1 MFLSLKSKII
11 FFLFL
16 AMSVTAATILYFT
29 HKDVGRA
36 MYEAEE
42 TSAQNVLS
50 LVELTIR
57 GGYDKLLGDRVDTL
71 QSRKQR
77 LKSLTAMVV
86 SVLDEFACLVES
98 GKISSDE
105 AQINALKWM
114 KNSAIE
120 NGGIFA
126 VNTGGTVLSHSASC
140 VVGSSIQSLRDM
152 KNRSLTDVMCG
163 DALKPDGDYAV
174 FEWNLPDGDSGGKK
188 LGFFIPFAKW
198 QWSIAAVADIGDIEA
213 EAQKKLDKIIEVLR
227 NSFESITVAET
238 GKPFIVSGEKEIVVP
253 LRNHQDTDWRSV
265 KNTLTANSLLDD
277 LMLGA
282 KESRSSIRFA
292 NPAIGNGKLIEAFVS
307 YFKPLDWYL
316 IIAVPVDEIQAPA
329 TRLVTRQSIIIAVI
343 FAFSLIAAIFM
354 VASLSR
360 PLNLLAEYAKELPH
374 QDFISDMDMSSPID
388 GLPQTYRDEV
398 GRLAESFIYMRAELK
413 KNIHG
418 LMDAIA
424 ARQRLESELNV
435 ARDIQ
440 QGILPKIYPA
450 FPEQKAFDLFALLE
464 PAKEVGGDLYDF
476 FFIDEDNLCF
486 SIGDVSGKGVPAALF
501 MAITMTL
508 VKTSAKKGLSPADMM
523 YQINNG
529 LSADNPKSMFVTLLI
544 GIFNIRT
551 GMLRYVNA
559 GHNPPIVVSP
569 KNGVYY
575 KRDISGPIAGIM
587 EDFRYKDIQLQLDHG
602 DALFLYTD
610 GITEAMNTE
619 NQLFT
624 EDRLLK
630 EMAAHQDEPV
640 ENFILRINEAVTIH
654 AGEAPQS
661 DDITMLFIRY
671 F

>member
-1 MFLSLKSKII
+1 M
-11 FFLFL
+11 
-16 AMSVTAATILYFT
+16 
-29 HKDVGRA
+29 
-36 MYEAEE
+36 
-42 TSAQNVLS
+42 
-50 LVELTIR
+50 
-57 GGYDKLLGDRVDTL
+57 
-71 QSRKQR
+71 
-77 LKSLTAMVV
+77 
-86 SVLDEFACLVES
+86 
-98 GKISSDE
+98 
-105 AQINALKWM
+105 
-114 KNSAIE
+114 
-120 NGGIFA
+120 
-126 VNTGGTVLSHSASC
+126 
-140 VVGSSIQSLRDM
+140 
-152 KNRSLTDVMCG
+152 
-163 DALKPDGDYAV
+163 
-174 FEWNLPDGDSGGKK
+174 
-188 LGFFIPFAKW
+188 
-198 QWSIAAVADIGDIEA
+198 
-213 EAQKKLDKIIEVLR
+213 
-227 NSFESITVAET
+227 
-238 GKPFIVSGEKEIVVP
+238 
-253 LRNHQDTDWRSV
+253 
-265 KNTLTANSLLDD
+265 
-277 LMLGA
+277 
-282 KESRSSIRFA
+282 
-292 NPAIGNGKLIEAFVS
+292 
-307 YFKPLDWYL
+307 

-343 FAFSLIAAIFM
+343 FVISLIAAIFM

-360 PLNLLAEYAKELPH
+360 PLNLLAEYAKELPL
-374 QDFISDMDMSSPID
+374 QDFTSDKDMSSPID
-388 GLPQTYRDEV
+388 GLPRTYRDEV

-440 QGILPKIYPA
+440 LGILPKTFPA
-450 FPEQKAFDLFALLE
+450 FPEQKEFDLFAFLE

-501 MAITMTL
+501 MTITMTL

-523 YQINNG
+523 FQINNS

-544 GIFNIRT
+544 GVFNIRT
-551 GMLRYVNA
+551 GLLRYVNA
-559 GHNPPIVVSP
+559 GHNPPIVVSQ

-587 EDFRYKDIQLQLDHG
+587 EDFPFKDIQLQLDHG

-619 NQLFT
+619 NQLFS

-630 EMAAHQDEPV
+630 EMEAHPDEPV
-640 ENFILRINEAVTIH
+640 ADFIARIKEAVTIH

>member
-16 AMSVTAATILYFT
+16 AMAVTAAAVLYFT

-42 TSAQNVLS
+42 ASARNVLN

-57 GGYDKLLGDRVDTL
+57 GGYDKLLADRVDTL
-71 QSRKQR
+71 QNRKQR
-77 LKSLTAMVV
+77 LKSLSAMVV

-98 GKISSDE
+98 GRISADE
-105 AQINALKWM
+105 AQKNALKWM
-114 KNSAIE
+114 NKTAVENSH
-120 NGGIFA
+120 IFA
-126 VNTGGTVLSHSASC
+126 VNTAGTVLSHSASC
-140 VVGSSIQSLRDM
+140 AVGSSIQTLRDM
-152 KNRSLTDVMCG
+152 KGRCLADVMCG
-163 DALKPDGDYAV
+163 DMLKADGDYAV
-174 FEWNLPDGDSGGKK
+174 FEWKLPEADSSGKK
-188 LGFFIPFAKW
+188 LGFFVPYAKW
-198 QWSIAAVADIGDIEA
+198 HWSIGAVADIGDIEA

-227 NSFESITVAET
+227 TSFESITVAKT
-238 GKPFIVSGEKEIVVP
+238 GTPFIVSGEKEIVIP
-253 LRNHQDTDWRSV
+253 LRNHQDIDWRSI
-265 KNTLTANSLLDD
+265 KNTLTGNSLLDD
-277 LMLGA
+277 LLLGA
-282 KESRSSIRFA
+282 KAGRSSIRYA
-292 NPAIGNGKLIEAFVS
+292 SPEIGDGRLTEAFVS
-307 YFKPLDWYL
+307 YFKPLDWFL

-329 TRLVTRQSIIIAVI
+329 TTLVTRQSFIIAII
-343 FAFSLIAAIFM
+343 FVVSLIAAIFM

-360 PLNLLAEYAKELPH
+360 PLNLLTAYAKELPL
-374 QDFISDMDMSSPID
+374 QDFTSDLDMSSPID
-388 GLPQTYRDEV
+388 GLPRKYRDEV

-413 KNIHG
+413 KNILG

-440 QGILPKIYPA
+440 LGILPKIYPA
-450 FPEQKAFDLFALLE
+450 FPEQKEFHLFALLE

-486 SIGDVSGKGVPAALF
+486 TIGDVSGKGVPAALF
-501 MAITMTL
+501 MTITMTL

-523 YQINNG
+523 YQINNS

-551 GMLRYVNA
+551 GTIQYVNA
-559 GHNPPIVVSP
+559 GHNPPIVVSR
-569 KNGVYY
+569 KDGVYY

-587 EDFRYKDIQLQLDHG
+587 EGFRFKDIQLQLDHG

-619 NQLFT
+619 NQLFS

-630 EMAAHQDEPV
+630 QMEAHQDEPV
-640 ENFILRINEAVTIH
+640 EDFIARVKEAVTIH

-671 F
+671 L